1 MMVEDFII
9 GLKNQGFTWHGSQL
23 LTFILLSQG
32 YVQLLHIVMFLFPL
46 EHVHV
51 LNVCYNINHLLTPV
65 CG

>member
-32 YVQLLHIVMFLFPL
+32 YVQLLHVVMFLFSL

-51 LNVCYNINHLLTPV
+51 LNVCDTT
-65 CG
+65 